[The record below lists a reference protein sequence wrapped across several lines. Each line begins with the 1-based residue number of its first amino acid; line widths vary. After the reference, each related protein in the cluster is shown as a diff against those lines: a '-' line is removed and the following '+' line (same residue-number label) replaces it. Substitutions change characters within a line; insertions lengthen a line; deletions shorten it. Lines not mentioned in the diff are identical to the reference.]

1 MFRRM
6 KEVCFYFFLFF
17 INIPSRSHPFVFR
30 ESCCVSPDEMELLAN
45 YLHLLLVYMELAPEP
60 RPKKNREL
68 VTSILP
74 ISKDSLDTV

>member
-1 MFRRM
+1 M
-6 KEVCFYFFLFF
+6 
-17 INIPSRSHPFVFR
+17 
-30 ESCCVSPDEMELLAN
+30 SPDEMELLAN